1 MVSEE
6 GNKLALHR
14 VEIRMM
20 DVLRELKDK
29 LSCTE
34 LRQRL
39 GIQDIVKA
47 VASKS
52 G

>member
-1 MVSEE
+1 MVTEE

-20 DVLRELKDK
+20 LRELMDK

-34 LRQRL
+34 LMQRL